1 MDDFIFFS
9 WLFVFSNFSTI
20 NVLFTQVAKMQQWVP
35 KASKIGSLCSVC
47 SSGKMILEVI
57 HSLNRSLLNT
67 HSMPS
72 IVTCT
77 GDTEIN
83 NLILSLKKFSV
94 HWSSRYWKAGHRKR
108 SLWKTIMKVGRKPG
122 ENGVSEARRGD
133 GFRSGIV
140 INNAKCR
147 RDAERGN
154 SESTLPT
161 LVLPIRSFDDHD
173 LNNFLGT
180 IVNGVRI

>member
-1 MDDFIFFS
+1 
-9 WLFVFSNFSTI
+9 
-20 NVLFTQVAKMQQWVP
+20 
-35 KASKIGSLCSVC
+35 
-47 SSGKMILEVI
+47 
-57 HSLNRSLLNT
+57 
-67 HSMPS
+67 
-72 IVTCT
+72 
-77 GDTEIN
+77 
-83 NLILSLKKFSV
+83 
-94 HWSSRYWKAGHRKR
+94 
-108 SLWKTIMKVGRKPG
+108 MKVGRKPG

-140 INNAKCR
+140 VNNAKCR